1 MIDSSAK
8 NALFSSENRER
19 IGLHYLGISLI
30 LAWYYCLWFTPNF
43 FTSTPI
49 TDNNVTF
56 SWLSTLA
63 LTGIAFLVT
72 PMAFRKIRFYDHQK
86 TIPAIAGIMAV
97 ATFAFGVLGLA
108 LESPVLA
115 LVVFPLVFAV
125 CNAVFWVAW
134 GEFHARRKSNFS
146 LSKFVFIFGSVMLC
160 LYKRESG
167 ARRPRASHA
176 SAQGDASQNVQGDR
190 RHLGRDLPHV
200 RRMLFQHRDHP

>member
-72 PMAFRKIRFYDHQK
+72 PMAFRKTRFYDHQK
-86 TIPAIAGIMAV
+86 TIPAIAGVMAV
-97 ATFAFGVLGLA
+97 ATFAFGVLGFA
-108 LESPVLA
+108 LKSPVLA

-146 LSKFVFIFGSVMLC
+146 LSKFVFILAASCCHRL
-160 LYKRESG
+160 SW
-167 ARRPRASHA
+167 RRFFPTT
-176 SAQGDASQNVQGDR
+176 
-190 RHLGRDLPHV
+190 
-200 RRMLFQHRDHP
+200 